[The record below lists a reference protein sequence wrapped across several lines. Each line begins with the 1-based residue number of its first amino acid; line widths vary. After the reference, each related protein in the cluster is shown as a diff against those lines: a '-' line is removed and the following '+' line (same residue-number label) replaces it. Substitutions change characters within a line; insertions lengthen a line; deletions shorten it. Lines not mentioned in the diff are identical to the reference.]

1 MKVGDT
7 LMCKRHT
14 FWTEYSNQKLIFSKS
29 KIYTI
34 ENIENDCIVI
44 RDNFNDSFNFND
56 DFDEY
61 IIKFKDTFY
70 SPEEIRLMKLESL

>member
-7 LMCKRHT
+7 LICKRDI
-14 FWTEYSNQKLIFSKS
+14 FWTENSNQKLIFSKS

-34 ENIENDCIVI
+34 EYIENDSIVI
-44 RDNFNDSFNFND
+44 RDNFDEIFNFND